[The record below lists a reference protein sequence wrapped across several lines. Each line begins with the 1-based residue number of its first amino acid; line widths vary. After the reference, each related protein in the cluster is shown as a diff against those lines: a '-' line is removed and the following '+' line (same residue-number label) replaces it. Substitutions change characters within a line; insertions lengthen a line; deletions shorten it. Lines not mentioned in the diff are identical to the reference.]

1 VHGAEVHDS
10 TMPPPLVPVPED
22 LHLTSAHWLQVL
34 YERMDAGDVEALR
47 AVATPQ
53 YHLRIPELGV
63 DIAGL
68 DAVVAWLEV
77 RGTEGHHRLQ
87 SVAEHR
93 SFVVATLVLEGEDGT
108 EPIEHCHVY
117 TRTDEGL
124 AACCVVSGALI
135 G

>member
-1 VHGAEVHDS
+1 
-10 TMPPPLVPVPED
+10 MPPPSSPVPE
-22 LHLTSAHWLQVL
+22 LSNAASAHWLHEL
-34 YERMDAGDVEALR
+34 YQRMDAGDLEALR
-47 AVATPQ
+47 SVATPQ

-68 DAVVAWLEV
+68 DAVLAWLQV

-87 SVAEHR
+87 CVAEHR
-93 SFVVATLVLEGEDGT
+93 SFVVATLVLERAGETD
-108 EPIEHCHVY
+108 PVEHCHVF
-117 TRTDEGL
+117 TRTEEGL

>member
-1 VHGAEVHDS
+1 M
-10 TMPPPLVPVPED
+10 MPPSRRPVPRPAPD
-22 LHLTSAHWLQVL
+22 PSPGHWLHAL

-68 DAVVAWLEV
+68 DAVVAWLHR
-77 RGTEGHHRLQ
+77 RGPSGPHRLQ

-93 SFVVATLVLEGEDGT
+93 SFVVALSVVEGADGT
-108 EPIEHCHVY
+108 EPTEHCHVY

-124 AACCVVSGALI
+124 AACCVVSRARTG
-135 G
+135 